1 MINSLT
7 SRSEILWRQV
17 WGLAALLAAI
27 IFSWMAYRI
36 YQPKILQKLDFV
48 ELTAWL
54 GIMQGLLAAFIEP
67 LIGAFSDRI
76 QRNLGSRLPMIS
88 VGVILAGVI
97 FAATSLLVQQ
107 NLQGG
112 IRWILP
118 VLMTVWVMAIIAFR
132 SPAIALL
139 RQFAPVAELPQA
151 NAVLLIVFGL
161 IGAIGPVLD
170 DFLKK
175 MGASITFMLG
185 AIALIIG
192 ACILQSFTPVHK
204 LDPSTLDRDA
214 PCSLPPQLLAL
225 IFVVGLGAGFE
236 VNLLISIFPK
246 VLQAQL
252 PSFKAEYIAS
262 TILLLSAI
270 ASVPLGKFTTL
281 LGADHAMLFGLGTM
295 TGLMGLTLLN
305 DSPIQ
310 TLGIILAFGVSFG
323 LVFISMIPLAL
334 GMVAPSHAGLGTG
347 LYFSGGGAGFAVVS
361 ILIKQIGIIPIGAFL
376 LAEVAFLVVV
386 VCIYLSRKIRIV

>member
-88 VGVILAGVI
+88 VGVALAGVI
-97 FAATSLLVQQ
+97 FVAASLLVQQ

-112 IRWILP
+112 IRWLLP

-161 IGAIGPVLD
+161 VGAIGPVLD

-175 MGASITFMLG
+175 IGASITFMLG

-204 LDPSTLDRDA
+204 FDPSTLDRDV
-214 PCSLPPQLLAL
+214 PCSVPPQLLAL
-225 IFVVGLGAGFE
+225 IFAVGLGAGFE

-252 PSFKAEYIAS
+252 PSFRAEYIAS

-270 ASVPLGKFTTL
+270 ASVPLGKFTAL

-305 DSPIQ
+305 DSRIQ
-310 TLGIILAFGVSFG
+310 AVVIILAFGVSFG

-347 LYFSGGGAGFAVVS
+347 LYLGGGGAGFVLVS

-386 VCIYLSRKIRIV
+386 VCVFLSRKIRIV

>member
-7 SRSEILWRQV
+7 SRSEILWRQI

-161 IGAIGPVLD
+161 IGAIAPVLD

-175 MGASITFMLG
+175 IGASITFMLG

-204 LDPSTLDRDA
+204 FDPSTLDRDA
-214 PCSLPPQLLAL
+214 PCRVSPQLLAL

-236 VNLLISIFPK
+236 VNLLMSIFPK

-270 ASVPLGKFTTL
+270 ASVPLGKFTAL

-305 DSPIQ
+305 DSRIQ
-310 TLGIILAFGVSFG
+310 ALGIILAFGVSFG

-334 GMVAPSHAGLGTG
+334 SMLAPSHAGLGTG
-347 LYFSGGGAGFAVVS
+347 LYFSGGGAGFVLVS
-361 ILIKQIGIIPIGAFL
+361 ILMKQTGIIPIGAFL

-386 VCIYLSRKIRIV
+386 VCIFLSRKIRIV

>member
-1 MINSLT
+1 MG
-7 SRSEILWRQV
+7 IL
-17 WGLAALLAAI
+17 
-27 IFSWMAYRI
+27 
-36 YQPKILQKLDFV
+36 
-48 ELTAWL
+48 
-54 GIMQGLLAAFIEP
+54 QGLLAAFIEP

-88 VGVILAGVI
+88 VGVTLAGVI
-97 FAATSLLVQQ
+97 FVATSLLVQQ

-161 IGAIGPVLD
+161 IGAIGPILD

-175 MGASITFMLG
+175 IGASITFMLA

-192 ACILQSFTPVHK
+192 ACILQSFTPVHRF
-204 LDPSTLDRDA
+204 DPSTLDRDA
-214 PCSLPPQLLAL
+214 PCSVPTQLLTL
-225 IFVVGLGAGFE
+225 IFVVGLCAGFE
-236 VNLLISIFPK
+236 VNLLMSIFPK
-246 VLQAQL
+246 ELQAQL
-252 PSFKAEYIAS
+252 PSFKAEYITS

-270 ASVPLGKFTTL
+270 ASVPLGKLTTL

-305 DSPIQ
+305 DSHIQ
-310 TLGIILAFGVSFG
+310 ALGIILAFGVSFG

-347 LYFSGGGAGFAVVS
+347 LYFSGGGAGFALVS
-361 ILIKQIGIIPIGAFL
+361 ILINNSGIIPIGAFL
-376 LAEVAFLVVV
+376 LAEIAFLVVV
-386 VCIYLSRKIRIV
+386 VCIFLSWKIRTV